1 MGNTEAKYCPINEC
15 SDARLICGPTR
26 SYTNV
31 LKSVSNIGD
40 RVTMVLNDISFT
52 GTLSDSTSMSHLNAV
67 IGTYITITYMYQY
80 ESMVDMLCGNHKHIY
95 AIRYKTPELSKQQY
109 RLDEYT
115 NTDTLTRMRD
125 IRGYTILLYRDQHD
139 YMKLYNC
146 ITMDTELTVTTMDV
160 NTGTLFAHNIITDIT
175 PTVATLYPAKVVV
188 QGFLKIDNIQV
199 DRSFVLRYCYYEV
212 MLKGVNGKR
221 FAMKRESTDTDLINF
236 VCKIYTVKMSVD
248 DDNWYEI
255 KKMVKIKDK

>member
-139 YMKLYNC
+139 YMKLYNK
-146 ITMDTELTVTTMDV
+146 LTFGQETDVT
-160 NTGTLFAHNIITDIT
+160 FAEVDIDSIFTRKTIIDMQLTKPFKYEKNIIIEGLISIHNIDVWLDAGIKRNYFEAV
-175 PTVATLYPAKVVV
+175 VAGSPKCKFAIPKTMGTIARNKTYS
-188 QGFLKIDNIQV
+188 V
-199 DRSFVLRYCYYEV
+199 DV
-212 MLKGVNGKR
+212 
-221 FAMKRESTDTDLINF
+221 
-236 VCKIYTVKMSVD
+236 VKMSTGD
-248 DDNWYEI
+248 TWYEI
-255 KKMVKIKDK
+255 KAITEVIS